1 MNVVWNWQAATIRG
15 VCPPRA
21 ARGKD
26 QGQSAVEFALLL
38 PLLLLFFF
46 FLIEFGRVFGSW
58 LLITN
63 AAREGARY
71 AAVQDF
77 GCTGDTNCTNT
88 NAAIIS
94 WVQKTASFLTVQA
107 VACSSNQPP
116 GGSTSCVS
124 VTRVTCPDANYTAL
138 CNNSS
143 DRFVIVQ
150 VAYQVQTLMP
160 ITGSVPFVGAVNY
173 PGSLL
178 VAGLSSM
185 RAEQ

>member
-1 MNVVWNWQAATIRG
+1 MRNWHKATTG
-15 VCPPRA
+15 GARA
-21 ARGKD
+21 ARAGQSKER
-26 QGQSAVEFALLL
+26 GQSAVEFALVF
-38 PLLLLFFF
+38 PVLLLFL
-46 FLIEFGRVFGSW
+46 FLIFEFGRVFGSW

-77 GCTGDTNCTNT
+77 SCTGDTGCKNT
-88 NAAIIS
+88 DAAIVS
-94 WVQKTASFLTVQA
+94 WVQKTASFLSVQA
-107 VACSSNQPP
+107 VACQNNQPP

-124 VTRVTCPDANYTAL
+124 ITRVTCPDANYTAL

-150 VAYQVQTLMP
+150 AAYQVQTLMP

>member
-1 MNVVWNWQAATIRG
+1 MQKRPVMTSRG
-15 VCPPRA
+15 ARA
-21 ARGKD
+21 ACAGRATERV
-26 QGQSAVEFALLL
+26 QSAVEFALVF
-38 PLLLLFFF
+38 PVLLLFL
-46 FLIEFGRVFGSW
+46 FLIFEFGRVFGSW

-77 GCTGDTNCTNT
+77 SCTGDTGCKNT
-88 NAAIIS
+88 DTAIIS
-94 WVQKTASFLTVQA
+94 WVQKTASFLSVQA
-107 VACSSNQPP
+107 VACQNNQPP

-124 VTRVTCPDANYTAL
+124 ITRVTCPDANYAAL

-143 DRFVIVQ
+143 DRFVVVA

-185 RAEQ
+185 RAE